1 MENLKIILERID
13 AVPSKLKRRGT
24 LAFYKHTVMM
34 VHTNAHGIDSTSAK
48 GSFKMD
54 DTYIFC
60 SNTLCHP
67 DVSFFSSIDG
77 IAYFSKNCSGRGSV
91 LTEPLPERTA
101 GFQKYRNLTA
111 DCYKKRLGGG
121 RKCFLQLKRKM

>member
-24 LAFYKHTVMM
+24 LAFYKPTVMM

-54 DTYIFC
+54 DTNIFC

-77 IAYFSKNCSGRGSV
+77 IAYFSK
-91 LTEPLPERTA
+91 TTP
-101 GFQKYRNLTA
+101 NL
-111 DCYKKRLGGG
+111 
-121 RKCFLQLKRKM
+121 FLNILQVFKSIEI